1 MSSTTMP
8 RRFTRIPGSLGDM
21 IMVATGSTAP
31 ADHQGADRHGFREP
45 TGSGTDALMG
55 VYFADQRH
63 VPAAEQLGSEV
74 TLAEDPF
81 LQTVAEQ
88 LREYFD
94 GTRHEFD
101 VPLAPEGSDFELRVW
116 EQLRAIPHGTT
127 TSYGQLARQ
136 LDTPGGAQGVGQ
148 AVGHN
153 PISVI
158 VPCHRVVAADGSL
171 TGYAGGLQRK
181 RALLDLETPASQR
194 LL

>member
-1 MSSTTMP
+1 
-8 RRFTRIPGSLGDM
+8 
-21 IMVATGSTAP
+21 
-31 ADHQGADRHGFREP
+31 
-45 TGSGTDALMG
+45 MG